1 MQKEIEK
8 LLICSFHIPFG
19 AWDSFQKVIWKEQKL
34 EAYLETSF
42 YQTFTAFKYL
52 LFLEFSESQHKA
64 VFKSTEMLFK
74 A

>member
-1 MQKEIEK
+1 M
-8 LLICSFHIPFG
+8 ICSFHVPFG
-19 AWDSFQKVIWKEQKL
+19 AWDSFQKVTWKEQKL

-42 YQTFTAFKYL
+42 YWTFTALNYL

-64 VFKSTEMLFK
+64 VFKGTEKLFK